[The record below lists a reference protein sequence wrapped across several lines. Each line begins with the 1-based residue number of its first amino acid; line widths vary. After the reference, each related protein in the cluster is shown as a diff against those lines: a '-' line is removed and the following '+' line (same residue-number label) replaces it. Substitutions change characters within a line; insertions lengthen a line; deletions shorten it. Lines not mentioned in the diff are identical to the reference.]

1 MAFSSYFRYL
11 PIAVVPSIFYAVTDG
26 IKKSIEYNRLYNRQ
40 TNNKYTLLENIVGYA
55 SIGVL
60 VGFTYPISFPIIFA
74 KIIYDKK
81 RN

>member
-1 MAFSSYFRYL
+1 MGLYSYFRYL
-11 PIAVVPSIFYAVTDG
+11 PIAVIPSIFYAVTDG
-26 IKKSIEYNRLYNRQ
+26 IKKSIEYSRLCNTP
-40 TNNKYTLLENIVGYA
+40 TNNYTLLENIVGYT
-55 SIGVL
+55 SIGIL